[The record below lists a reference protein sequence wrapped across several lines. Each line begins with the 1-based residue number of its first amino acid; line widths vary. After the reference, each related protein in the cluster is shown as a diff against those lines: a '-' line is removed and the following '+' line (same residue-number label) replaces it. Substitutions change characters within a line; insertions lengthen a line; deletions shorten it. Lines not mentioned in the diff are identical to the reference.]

1 MEKVT
6 ILLADDHAVVREGL
20 KAALEIEENIEVIGE
35 ADDGI
40 DAIEFCEKRI
50 PSIIIMDM
58 NMPRMDGIT
67 ATREIKRRFPQV
79 KILLLTMYD
88 NKEFVV
94 DALGAGIDAY
104 LLKMARIGEVH
115 KAISALAEGDSYF
128 DQKITQ
134 MMIDMKKQG
143 LLSAAPGDDQEI
155 HNITSREKEIIRY
168 LIGGKTTAEIADTLN
183 ISPHTVNNHRGNLLK
198 KLNLKN
204 TAEVVKWAVLRG
216 IVD

>member
-20 KAALEIEENIEVIGE
+20 KAALEIEDYIEVIGE

-40 DAIEFCEKRI
+40 DAIEFCERTI

-67 ATREIKRRFPQV
+67 ATREIKRRFPEV

-134 MMIDMKKQG
+134 MMIDMKKSQTQIK
-143 LLSAAPGDDQEI
+143 S
-155 HNITSREKEIIRY
+155 
-168 LIGGKTTAEIADTLN
+168 
-183 ISPHTVNNHRGNLLK
+183 
-198 KLNLKN
+198 
-204 TAEVVKWAVLRG
+204 
-216 IVD
+216 

>member
-1 MEKVT
+1 
-6 ILLADDHAVVREGL
+6 
-20 KAALEIEENIEVIGE
+20 
-35 ADDGI
+35 
-40 DAIEFCEKRI
+40 
-50 PSIIIMDM
+50 
-58 NMPRMDGIT
+58 MPRMDGIT
-67 ATREIKRRFPQV
+67 ATREIKRRFPEV

-143 LLSAAPGDDQEI
+143 LLTLAPGDDHDA
-155 HNITSREKEIIRY
+155 HNITSREKEIIKF
-168 LIGGKTTAEIADTLN
+168 LISGKTTAEIAETLV

-198 KLNLKN
+198 KLGLKN